1 QGTEGGSR
9 TDVYVSI
16 HGQDVDNCGPQS
28 EPCRSIAKAVQ
39 QVVKNGRIH
48 LDGSGTKD
56 EPFDCKSRL
65 TNSDQYW
72 GISIDK
78 SVSIERLDST
88 PHVKCEKGFHFHK
101 DKVQKIKITLSGI
114 AFEHAPLVFDD
125 CYRIQLINC
134 SYKNAGKG
142 AAVRIRTQTIPT
154 LHLHIQGPSLFQNNQ
169 RCIEVWIRNK
179 RKFFL
184 TLRVNNTIFQENGLQ
199 PNQSTRAVISIRTN
213 IKSSSSVRADISV
226 NNVTS
231 VENKAPF
238 MLLAVPTANTKEVYS
253 HVKLLNNNLRS
264 SNSTNSARR
273 YMDSMYISQ
282 VTKTD
287 SRFHHFLC
295 GNNSNDLA
303 LRCIKISS
311 SEAKLVKIENSLFV
325 GQTVTKGKGGA
336 LSIECKGRASL
347 VVKNTTFERNKAYSG
362 GGAIFFNG
370 AKGNLRFELTNVNFS
385 ECESETQ
392 GSAFLVGKTHGLIAK
407 PINYDLNAHFR
418 NVRVKNCAGSNSS
431 VCVMRS
437 GFVEFERF
445 HWENTVSKV
454 SGGIFVAST
463 GTVKTNVSILKSNF
477 TDSHYNGSV
486 FVRIEALKK
495 HRGKVL
501 LANTSMYNN
510 QNIALIIN
518 PKYEI
523 LLKNVTIAYC
533 RHGLQTSNEWLFPSE
548 LPLKPVE
555 ILIENCTFKRN
566 VYDVSITV
574 REARSVSFTV
584 NNTNFIGQSNGH
596 AIRFYMPAVGNKTKT
611 SRATVKIDKVIFDA
625 RPASCFALYF
635 QGKKYVTIRRSTFR
649 HCTSVNQ
656 ELWNYG
662 DSKFAYE
669 TATGA
674 VSILSNLDKRYK
686 TGCLQRNIS
695 NNTHPLWR
703 YDTHVIV
710 EDTLFQENTGLNGGA
725 VYLSNGNTTFRNCS
739 FENNLAAMN
748 TGQVYSAYGT
758 GRVEFVNC
766 SFVSNTYHATISG
779 RKFKNVAFFYSESGG
794 PIKFRNSSMFSS
806 TSTRRSFSVLAV
818 YNGGYVDIDCETS
831 IRCEGSQMSL
841 ANATRFVYTEKRQ
854 RLCIENVT
862 ILSFSCKLCSPGY
875 YSLQTGFSKGLAVDD
890 SFQCHP
896 CPLGATCIRNESSIA
911 AVENFWGYNVS
922 GSGAQVLNFVPCPK
936 GYCRSPSPRSLV
948 YNSCHGNR
956 SGFLCGQCAPGY
968 TEALFNSECR
978 KTAQCKDYL
987 FWVAIILFS
996 AALALYLLIDPPLL
1010 RLLSP
1015 QQILWFM
1022 KKQER
1027 RQSEESSEN
1036 CEERD
1041 SGYTKIAF
1049 YYYQVADLLLSN
1061 SLDEMPL
1068 VVALISAFNFQV
1080 RASYLRIDCPFPG
1093 LTPVTKELLLSLVV
1107 VATMANLALIFCAH
1121 LVISRFHKK
1130 LRKPSLS
1137 RYMAVFLEILLL
1149 GYDRLA
1155 ETSLA
1160 LMHCVSTGDEHR
1172 LFIDGTT
1179 ICWQPWQYILL
1190 GYIVVF
1196 VVPFIAVLYCG
1207 SLKLHRSYISSGE
1220 FLASCVIPLPFLIY
1234 WLFKHVFKRRNEENR
1249 SEEAAARLNNSAEV
1263 MKVLHEPFRAPNDRG
1278 EGTHYWESVMIGRRL
1293 ILLTFHSFIPNAM
1306 IRLFFMASACDFMAI
1321 LHIIKAPFRS
1331 KTANKAETMS
1341 LVTLAIIAKISLV
1354 KATLLS
1360 SGISAKGT
1368 NKDFLEGLQWFEL
1381 AAMGLVPAFL
1391 FLLAALAILS
1401 QTFRLIIYIVK
1412 KIARRFRKDTSIEEL
1427 TEPLCSSNQDYGSC

>member
-1 QGTEGGSR
+1 M
-9 TDVYVSI
+9 
-16 HGQDVDNCGPQS
+16 
-28 EPCRSIAKAVQ
+28 
-39 QVVKNGRIH
+39 
-48 LDGSGTKD
+48 
-56 EPFDCKSRL
+56 
-65 TNSDQYW
+65 
-72 GISIDK
+72 
-78 SVSIERLDST
+78 SIERLDST
-88 PHVKCEKGFHFHK
+88 PHVNCENGFRFHK
-101 DKVQKIKITLSGI
+101 DKVRMKIILSGI

-125 CYRIQLINC
+125 CNSVQLINC
-134 SYKNAGKG
+134 SFKNAGKR
-142 AAVRIRTQTIPT
+142 AAVSVLTQNIPT
-154 LHLHIQGPSLFQNNQ
+154 VFLNIQGPSMFLNNQ
-169 RCIEVWIRNK
+169 RCIEVWISNK
-179 RKFFL
+179 RGVSL
-184 TLRVNNTIFQENGLQ
+184 TLGVNNTIFQENGLQ
-199 PNQSTRAVISIRTN
+199 SNQSTRAVISIRTN
-213 IKSSSSVRADISV
+213 VKSNSSVRTDISV
-226 NNVTS
+226 NKVTS

-238 MLLAVPTANTKEVYS
+238 MLLVVPTANTKEVYS

-264 SNSTNSARR
+264 SNKTNSARR
-273 YMDSMYISQ
+273 YEDSMYISQ
-282 VTKTD
+282 VRKTD
-287 SRFHHFLC
+287 TRFHHFLC

-311 SEAKLVKIENSLFV
+311 SEADVTIENSSFV
-325 GQTVTKGKGGA
+325 GQTVTTGKGGA
-336 LSIECKGRASL
+336 LSIECKLSAFL
-347 VVKNTTFERNKAYSG
+347 VVTNTTFERNKAYSG
-362 GGAIFFNG
+362 GGAISFNSV
-370 AKGNLRFELTNVNFS
+370 KGNLRLELTNVNFS

-392 GSAFLVGKTHGLIAK
+392 GSAILVGKTHRLKAK
-407 PINYDLNAHFR
+407 PINYVLYAHFT
-418 NVRVKNCAGSNSS
+418 NVRVKNCACSHSS
-431 VCVMRS
+431 VGVMLKS
-437 GFVEFERF
+437 GFVEFKRF

-463 GTVKTNVSILKSNF
+463 GTVKTNVSILNSNF

-533 RHGLQTSNEWLFPSE
+533 RHGLQTSNEWLCRKDFP
-548 LPLKPVE
+548 LQPVK

-596 AIRFYMPAVGNKTKT
+596 AIRFDMPAVGNITKT

-674 VSILSNLDKRYK
+674 ISILSNLDKRYK
-686 TGCLQRNIS
+686 TGCVQRNIT

-703 YDTHVIV
+703 YETHVTV

-766 SFVSNTYHATISG
+766 SFVSSTYHATISG

-818 YNGGYVDIDCETS
+818 YNGGYVDIDRETS

-862 ILSFSCKLCSPGY
+862 VLSFSCKLCSPGY

-911 AVENFWGYNVS
+911 AVENFWGYNVP
-922 GSGAQVLNFVPCPK
+922 GRDGQVLNFVPCPK
-936 GYCRSPSPRSLV
+936 GYCRSPSPQSLV

-956 SGFLCGQCAPGY
+956 TGFLCGQCAPGY
-968 TEALFNSECR
+968 TESLFNSECR

-987 FWVAIILFS
+987 FWVAMFLFS

-1022 KKQER
+1022 KKER
-1027 RQSEESSEN
+1027 RQGEESSEN

-1068 VVALISAFNFQV
+1068 VVALISAFNFEV

-1130 LRKPSLS
+1130 VKKPSLS

-1160 LMHCVSTGDEHR
+1160 LMHCVSTGDERR

-1190 GYIVVF
+1190 GYIIVF

-1220 FLASCVIPLPFLIY
+1220 FLAACVIPLPFLIY
-1234 WLFKHVFKRRNEENR
+1234 WLFKHVFKRRNEENG

-1263 MKVLHEPFRAPNDRG
+1263 MKVLDEPFRAPNDGG

-1293 ILLTFHSFIPNAM
+1293 VLLTFHSFIPNAM

-1321 LHIIKAPFRS
+1321 HHIIKAPFRS

-1391 FLLAALAILS
+1391 SLLAALAILS

-1412 KIARRFRKDTSIEEL
+1412 KIARRFRKDNISDPPSIDEL
-1427 TEPLCSSNQDYGSC
+1427 TDPLWSSSQDDGSC

>member
-1 QGTEGGSR
+1 M
-9 TDVYVSI
+9 YVSI
-16 HGQDVDNCGPQS
+16 YGQDSDNCGPQS
-28 EPCRSIAKAVQ
+28 EPCRSIAKAVK
-39 QVVKNGRIH
+39 QVEKNGRIH

-56 EPFDCKSRL
+56 QPFDCKSR
-65 TNSDQYW
+65 
-72 GISIDK
+72 GIYINK

-88 PHVKCEKGFHFHK
+88 PHVKCEKGFHFQK
-101 DKVQKIKITLSGI
+101 DKVQKIKITLTGI

-125 CYRIQLINC
+125 CYKIQLIKC
-134 SYKNAGKG
+134 SFKNAGNS
-142 AAVRIRTQTIPT
+142 AAVSVSTQNIPT
-154 LHLHIQGPSLFQNNQ
+154 LHLQIQGPSLFLNNQ
-169 RCIEVWIRNK
+169 QCVKVRVRNK
-179 RKFFL
+179 RRFSL
-184 TLRVNNTIFQENGLQ
+184 TLGVNNTIFQENGLQ
-199 PNQSTRAVISIRTN
+199 SNQSTRAVISIRTN
-213 IKSSSSVRADISV
+213 SKSTSSVQTNINISV
-226 NNVTS
+226 NKVTS
-231 VENKAPF
+231 VGNKAPF
-238 MLLAVPTANTKEVYS
+238 MLLDVPTANTKEVYS
-253 HVKLLNNNLRS
+253 HVILLNNNLRS
-264 SNSTNSARR
+264 SNTTNSARR

-282 VTKTD
+282 VRKTD
-287 SRFHHFLC
+287 TRFRHFLC

-311 SEAKLVKIENSLFV
+311 SKAKVKIENSSFV
-325 GQTVTKGKGGA
+325 GQTVKKGKGGA
-336 LSIECKGRASL
+336 LSLECKLSASL
-347 VVKNTTFERNKAYSG
+347 VITNTTFERNKAYTG
-362 GGAIFFNG
+362 GGAISFNSVNG
-370 AKGNLRFELTNVNFS
+370 YLLTLQLTNVNFS
-385 ECESETQ
+385 ECESGTH
-392 GSAFLVGKTHGLIAK
+392 GSAVLVGKTHSPKAK
-407 PINYDLNAHFR
+407 PKTYALYGHFR
-418 NVRVKNCAGSNSS
+418 NVRVKNCAGPHSS
-431 VCVMRS
+431 VCVMMKY

-445 HWENTVSKV
+445 HWINTVSKV

-463 GTVKTNVSILKSNF
+463 STWKTDVSILKSNF
-477 TDSHYNGSV
+477 SNSHYNGSV

-495 HRGKVL
+495 HTGKVL
-501 LANTSMYNN
+501 VANTSMYNN
-510 QNIALIIN
+510 QNGSLIIN
-518 PKYEI
+518 PKYDI

-533 RHGLQTSNEWLFPSE
+533 RHGLQTSKKWLFPCDV
-548 LPLKPVE
+548 PLKPVK
-555 ILIENCTFKRN
+555 IVIENCTFKRN

-574 REARSVSFTV
+574 RDARSVSFTV

-596 AIRFYMPAVGNKTKT
+596 AIRFYMPAVGKITKT

-625 RPASCFALYF
+625 RPASYFALYF
-635 QGKKYVTIRRSTFR
+635 LGKKYVTIRRSIFR
-649 HCTSVNQ
+649 HCTSVSQ
-656 ELWNYG
+656 DLGNYS
-662 DSKFAYE
+662 DSKFPYE

-674 VSILSNLDKRYK
+674 ISILSNPDKRYK
-686 TGCLQRNIS
+686 KGCVQQNIT
-695 NNTHPLWR
+695 NNTPPLWK
-703 YDTHVIV
+703 YDSHVTV
-710 EDTLFQENTGLNGGA
+710 EDTLFQENAGLNGGA

-739 FENNLAAMN
+739 FENNLAAMH

-766 SFVSNTYHATISG
+766 SFVSSTYHATISG

-794 PIKFRNSSMFSS
+794 PIKFRNSSMFSN

-818 YNGGYVDIDCETS
+818 YNGGYVDIDRETS

-862 ILSFSCKLCSPGY
+862 VLSFSCKLCSPGY

-896 CPLGATCIRNESSIA
+896 CPLGATCIGNESSIA

-922 GSGAQVLNFVPCPK
+922 ESDAQVLNFVPCPK
-936 GYCRSPSPRSLV
+936 GYCRSPSPQSLV

-956 SGFLCGQCAPGY
+956 TGFLCGQCAPGY
-968 TEALFNSECR
+968 TESLFNSECR

-1022 KKQER
+1022 R

-1068 VVALISAFNFQV
+1068 VVALISAFNFEV

-1093 LTPVTKELLLSLVV
+1093 LTPATKELLLSLVV

-1121 LVISRFHKK
+1121 LVISRYHKK

-1190 GYIVVF
+1190 GYIIVF
-1196 VVPFIAVLYCG
+1196 VVPFIAVLYFG
-1207 SLKLHRSYISSGE
+1207 SSKLHSSSISSGE
-1220 FLASCVIPLPFLIY
+1220 FLAACVIPLPFLIY
-1234 WLFKHVFKRRNEENR
+1234 WLFKHVFKRRNEENG

-1263 MKVLHEPFRAPNDRG
+1263 MKVLDEPFRAPNDRDK
-1278 EGTHYWESVMIGRRL
+1278 GTLYWESVMIGRRL
-1293 ILLTFHSFIPNAM
+1293 VLLAFHSFIPNAM

-1321 LHIIKAPFRS
+1321 HHIIKAPFRS

-1391 FLLAALAILS
+1391 SLLAALAILS

-1412 KIARRFRKDTSIEEL
+1412 KIARRFRKDNISDPPSIDEL
-1427 TEPLCSSNQDYGSC
+1427 TDPLWSSSQDDGSC